1 MRRNVLAAGAALALV
16 AGFAAVSSEASAA
29 HNATGLQ
36 MRLASA
42 TRVAHEHRGTGYWL
56 VSSTGAVSH
65 FGSAKFY
72 GSMAGRHL
80 KAPIIGIVATADDR
94 GYWLVAKDGGVFSF
108 GDATFQGSLGDKT
121 LTEPIVGMAS
131 SSGVQGGTAGPQGVR
146 GRAGARGATGPRG
159 AVGARG
165 PIGLAGAT
173 GAIGPAGATGA
184 IGPAGEKGAIGP
196 DGAKGATG
204 AVGPEGATG
213 AVGPKGATGAVGAT
227 GVTGAT
233 GAKGATG
240 TSGTSEFAEFFA
252 LMPPDN
258 AATVAAGTAV
268 SFPQDGPADGSGL
281 ISRLNA
287 NQFVLSDIGTYNVS
301 FAVSVTEAGQ
311 LELTL
316 NGAAL
321 AYTVIGRATGTSE
334 IVGESLVTTTTVNS
348 FLSVLN
354 PAGESTAL
362 TITPLAGGTHP
373 VGASLVIQQ
382 LG

>member
-1 MRRNVLAAGAALALV
+1 MCIR
-16 AGFAAVSSEASAA
+16 
-29 HNATGLQ
+29 
-36 MRLASA
+36 
-42 TRVAHEHRGTGYWL
+42 
-56 VSSTGAVSH
+56 
-65 FGSAKFY
+65 
-72 GSMAGRHL
+72 
-80 KAPIIGIVATADDR
+80 DR
-94 GYWLVAKDGGVFSF
+94 
-108 GDATFQGSLGDKT
+108 
-121 LTEPIVGMAS
+121 
-131 SSGVQGGTAGPQGVR
+131 
-146 GRAGARGATGPRG
+146 
-159 AVGARG
+159 
-165 PIGLAGAT
+165 
-173 GAIGPAGATGA
+173 
-184 IGPAGEKGAIGP
+184 
-196 DGAKGATG
+196 
-204 AVGPEGATG
+204 
-213 AVGPKGATGAVGAT
+213 
-227 GVTGAT
+227 
-233 GAKGATG
+233 
-240 TSGTSEFAEFFA
+240 
-252 LMPPDN
+252 
-258 AATVAAGTAV
+258 